1 MPEMNGKVLNWASD
15 LDPNALTQAQRA
27 AEMPF
32 VPGHVALMPDAHVAQ
47 ARGLEAV
54 LIELVDDLA
63 AQHDADELELPPS
76 AELLEVVR
84 DIVLVEDPASV
95 IARIPADKWAATVTD
110 TPPVELTPG
119 ELALAFDVSRD
130 GAWSTIA
137 VAAGTVRSSYVE
149 VIEQWHDL
157 TELREHPGHGRPLV
171 AIEAP
176 ADGTTIELEDDRAA
190 EAPIEFRGYMIE
202 RTAAAQADEGA
213 WWVDDG
219 MGVEF
224 FDSPLDAA
232 AFIGQRE
239 VSPSVVAFIDANRS
253 MEAERD
259 VERAARE
266 RAEAEARQLREAIRE
281 HKDRHN
287 GWRQQTQR
295 PSDIALWAAAAVAE
309 GAEDAEDT
317 E

>member
-1 MPEMNGKVLNWASD
+1 MTD
-15 LDPNALTQAQRA
+15 TDPHGDYARRIARLARRLVDVVGL
-27 AEMPF
+27 E
-32 VPGHVALMPDAHVAQ
+32 HVAQ

-54 LIELVDDLA
+54 LTELVDDIA

-149 VIEQWHDL
+149 VIEQWHEL

-219 MGVEF
+219 MAVEF

-239 VSPSVVAFIDANRS
+239 VAPSVVASIDANRW

-266 RAEAEARQLREAIRE
+266 RAEAEARQLREAIRAHE
-281 HKDRHN
+281 NLHRPDGPDGADGPIEMDGWPCCNDDRL
-287 GWRQQTQR
+287 
-295 PSDIALWAAAAVAE
+295 LWAAAVAE
-309 GAEDAEDT
+309 VAEDRGQTDG
-317 E
+317 